1 MGQKLKEKQ
10 TLTIDEKKLVLE
22 SYIILIDRVEEL
34 RTEVADL
41 RDRADSLLSNIDG
54 MPRSQAEASK
64 VERALERIE
73 KSISK
78 LITEEDAACATINNV
93 ITAIGQL
100 RDVRERQILS
110 LKYIGE
116 KKGSRYRRYKLWEIA
131 NRMGYSVDRIKQLHR
146 QALRHIAL

>member
-1 MGQKLKEKQ
+1 M
-10 TLTIDEKKLVLE
+10 TIDEKKLVLE

-73 KSISK
+73 KSIK
-78 LITEEDAACATINNV
+78 ELIAEETATVPQKNRRGQ
-93 ITAIGQL
+93 TALLAQGVEGQH
-100 RDVRERQILS
+100 RHPAQGPHRGRGDPRA
-110 LKYIGE
+110 Y
-116 KKGSRYRRYKLWEIA
+116 
-131 NRMGYSVDRIKQLHR
+131 HR
-146 QALRHIAL
+146 QNRAVNGRRRNR